1 MTHVARIT
9 RRDFLKRS
17 AAIGVGIGSLPTLLA
32 ACAPAQPAAAPAA
45 AGEEKAAPAPA
56 AGEPVKVT
64 WFVRDDAIVNPWEDQ
79 MVADFAKSHP
89 GIVVE
94 WISGGQG
101 AEREAK
107 FTALFAAGTPPDIFS
122 SWQEAG
128 FGDYAA
134 RKLMLNLDPL
144 VDASPDLDLSSIPK
158 ALMDTYRRGGEL
170 LGIPFASGA
179 SYLYYNKKAFDEA
192 GVPYPTTNWDDANWT
207 WAAWVD
213 MAKKLT
219 KNYGNPDAL
228 YGGNMGLWP
237 CNAIHWLFEADIF
250 PPEAYETGF
259 FTTSPADSEDA
270 ILAWQSQAD
279 LMWKDQVAPTP
290 SLNDAMSAV
299 GDPFK
304 TGRIAMNM
312 TGVWG
317 FWVYSD
323 ITAFEVGAAAL
334 PAGKGRSK
342 PVIFTDPWMIARES
356 KHPNEAWQFV
366 KILVD
371 PKRGA
376 KSYMELTG
384 VVPPATELLPLWYER
399 MGKRMPWLTAD
410 QLRELIEGSMKYG
423 FESANHLLVGFNQM
437 EQMVGAERQ
446 AIFLN
451 QASAKDVAPI
461 IKRKLEEIAAEVNK
475 QFAS

>member
-1 MTHVARIT
+1 MSMQNQMT
-9 RRDFLKRS
+9 RRDFLKRTLVAS
-17 AAIGVGIGSLPTLLA
+17 VGVGSLSSLLA
-32 ACAPAQPAAAPAA
+32 ACAPAAPAAPAAAPAA
-45 AGEEKAAPAPA
+45 EKPAAA

-64 WFVRDDAIVNPWEDQ
+64 WFVRDDAIVNPWEDK
-79 MVADFAKSHP
+79 MVADFTAAKP
-89 GIVVE
+89 DIAVE
-94 WISGGQG
+94 WISGGTG

-107 FTALFAAGTPPDIFS
+107 FTALFAGGTPPDVFS

-134 RKLMLNLDPL
+134 RKLMLSLKPL
-144 VDASPDLDLSSIPK
+144 LDASPDLDLKSIPE
-158 ALMDTYRRGGEL
+158 AIMNIYTRGGEL
-170 LGIPFASGA
+170 LAIPFASGA
-179 SYLYYNKKAFDEA
+179 SYLFYNKKAFDDA
-192 GVPYPTTNWDDANWT
+192 SVAYPPTSWDDANWT

-219 KNYGNPDAL
+219 KSYGNPDAM

-237 CNAIHWLFEADIF
+237 CNSIHWLFDADIF
-250 PPEAYETGF
+250 PPEAYTTGL
-259 FTTSPADSEDA
+259 FTASPADSENA
-270 ILAWQSQAD
+270 IAAWQAQAD
-279 LMWKDQVAPTP
+279 LMWKDQISPSP

-304 TGRIAMNM
+304 TGKLAMNM

-317 FWVYSD
+317 FWSYSD
-323 ITAFEVGAAAL
+323 VTAFEIGAAAL

-356 KHPNEAWQFV
+356 KNPQAAWEFA
-366 KILVD
+366 KMLVD
-371 PKRGA
+371 PKSGA

-384 VVPPATELLPLWYER
+384 VIPPAAELLPLWYER
-399 MGKRMPWLTAD
+399 MGKRMPWLKLE
-410 QLRELIEGSMKYG
+410 QLKELIEGSMKYG

-451 QASAKDVAPI
+451 KTSAKDVAPV
-461 IKRKLEEIAAEVNK
+461 IKEKLDVIAVEVSK
-475 QFAS
+475 QFGG